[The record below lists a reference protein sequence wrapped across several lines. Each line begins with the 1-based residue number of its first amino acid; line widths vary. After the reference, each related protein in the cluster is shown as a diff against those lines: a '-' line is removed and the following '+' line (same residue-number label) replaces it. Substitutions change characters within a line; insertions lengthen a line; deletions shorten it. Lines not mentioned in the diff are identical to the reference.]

1 MCEML
6 FKIKSRG
13 TTVKAEV
20 YYGLIHFVS
29 CLYCLAVI
37 PQQLNNAGYD
47 SRSTVVSV
55 AACSGVG
62 SIFCGLFANLPF
74 VLAPPTV
81 VSIFLSVY
89 LQQHDIGPNE
99 GNIAVI
105 ISGFV
110 LILFGWKPL
119 FQCVAQLIPITNQV
133 GTAVGIG
140 LMTALAGSTEINLVV
155 KGTYTILDIGAIT
168 TEVVISILGVLL
180 ICVTM
185 VYHIKGSFCLAV
197 VVCSLIWWIY
207 DDDFPT
213 SVFAAP
219 HSDLASMKNVDYT
232 HVPLLSVD
240 LVFLYILYLNG
251 LVTSLSNLAVLT
263 RKDGSAPRGRWI
275 FIMSGVFTIIGGFL
289 SAPPILISPE
299 SSASIKAGAK
309 TGLSTI
315 VCGVLFCLS
324 LFLSPI
330 FEMVPPAGTS
340 PILIMIGV
348 ILFQNVARIDWR
360 NVSEAAPAF
369 VVLFYIPFTYSVI
382 QGETFAVVIQSA
394 LFLKLITI

>member
-1 MCEML
+1 MQEKLIDSAITVDVDENPNPIDRISRPALHELVNREFYKNEHWFDVMCEIL
-6 FKIKSRG
+6 FKIKTRN
-13 TTVKAEV
+13 TTIRAEV
-20 YYGLIHFVS
+20 YYGVIHFIS

-37 PQQLNNAGYD
+37 PQQLKAAGYG

-55 AACSGVG
+55 AACSGIG

-89 LQQHDIGPNE
+89 LQQHAIGPTE
-99 GNIAVI
+99 GNVATI

-110 LILFGWKPL
+110 LIFFGWKPL
-119 FQCVAQLIPITNQV
+119 FQFVAQLIPVPIQV

-140 LMTALAGSTEINLVV
+140 LMTALAGSTEIKLVV
-155 KGTYTILDIGAIT
+155 KGDYTILDIGTIT
-168 TEVVISILGVLL
+168 VEIVIAMLGVLL
-180 ICVTM
+180 ICVAM

-197 VVCSLIWWIY
+197 IVCSLIWWIY
-207 DDDFPT
+207 DNDFPGA
-213 SVFAAP
+213 VFAAP
-219 HSDLASMKNVDYT
+219 HSDYASLSGLQTN
-232 HVPLLSVD
+232 HIPLLTVD

-263 RKDGSAPRGRWI
+263 REDGTAPRGRWI
-275 FIMSGVFTIIGGFL
+275 FIMSGLFTIIGGLL

-309 TGLSTI
+309 TGLSTVI
-315 VCGVLFCLS
+315 CGVLFCLS

-330 FEMVPPAGTS
+330 FEMVPAAGTS
-340 PILIMIGV
+340 
-348 ILFQNVARIDWR
+348 ARR
-360 NVSEAAPAF
+360 MA
-369 VVLFYIPFTYSVI
+369 
-382 QGETFAVVIQSA
+382 
-394 LFLKLITI
+394 